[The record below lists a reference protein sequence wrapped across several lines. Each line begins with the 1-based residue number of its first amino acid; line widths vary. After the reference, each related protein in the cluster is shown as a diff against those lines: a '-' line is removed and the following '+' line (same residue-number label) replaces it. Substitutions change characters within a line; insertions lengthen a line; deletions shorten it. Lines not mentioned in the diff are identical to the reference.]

1 MQNRRAKPAFVLV
14 HGAWHGAWCWSRVL
28 PLLRAAG
35 FEAHAVTLT
44 GVGER
49 AHLLSNNITLT
60 THVNDVLGLI
70 KAQELSNIVLVGHS
84 YGGRVITGVADA
96 LLDAGAVKLHHMVYL
111 DAVVPLSGESWSSTH
126 SAEVIAARV
135 QSAKAY
141 EKISGVAAFV
151 APDASAFGLTGEDA
165 AWVNRRQTPQPLGV
179 YLDGDDAQALRFDA
193 VRLAQQTR
201 TFINCSQPALA
212 TIETSRQRVRADA
225 SWRWLDMA
233 TGHDPMV
240 SEPAELTQHLLT
252 CI

>member
-1 MQNRRAKPAFVLV
+1 MKNPTFVLV
-14 HGAWHGAWCWSRVL
+14 HGAWHGAWCWARVL

-49 AHLLSNNITLT
+49 AHLLANSITLS

-70 KAQELSNIVLVGHS
+70 AAEELTNIVLVGHS

-96 LLDAGAVKLHHMVYL
+96 LLHAGTVKLHHLVYL
-111 DAVVPLSGESWSSTH
+111 DAMVPRSGESWASTH

-135 QSAKAY
+135 QSAKDY
-141 EKISGVAAFV
+141 EKTSGVAAITP
-151 APDASAFGLTGEDA
+151 PDASVFGLTGEDA

-179 YLDGDDAQALRFDA
+179 YLDNSDGKSQHFDEA
-193 VRLAQQTR
+193 RLAAQTR
-201 TFINCSQPALA
+201 TFINCNSPPLA
-212 TIETSRQRVRADA
+212 SIEVSRQRVRADA
-225 SWRWLDMA
+225 SWRWLEMN

-240 SEPAELTQHLLT
+240 SHPKELTQHLLT
-252 CI
+252 CL

>member
-1 MQNRRAKPAFVLV
+1 MVTDKPTFLLV

-28 PLLRAAG
+28 PLIRASG

-49 AHLLSNNITLT
+49 SHLLSNDITLA
-60 THVNDVLGLI
+60 THIQDVLGLI
-70 KAQELSNIVLVGHS
+70 AAEELTNIVLVGHS

-96 LLDAGAVKLHHMVYL
+96 LLAAGVVKLHHLVYL
-111 DAVVPLSGESWSSTH
+111 DAMVPRSGESWSSTH

-135 QSAKAY
+135 KSAKDY
-141 EKISGVAAFV
+141 EAIHGVAAITP
-151 APDASAFGLTGEDA
+151 PDASVFGLRGDDA

-179 YLDGDDAQALRFDA
+179 YLDNADGKSQHFDEA
-193 VRLAQQTR
+193 RLAAQTR
-201 TFINCSQPALA
+201 TFINCNKPALA
-212 TIETSRQRVRADA
+212 TIDVSRQRVKADT
-225 SWRWLDMA
+225 SWRWLEMA

-240 SEPAELTQHLLT
+240 SHPKELTQLLLT